1 MELLKR
7 ISLVG
12 VVMGARTLLSAR
24 GLNVSRGTR
33 IVLSGIDFNLEEGEI
48 VAIVGENGS
57 GKSTL
62 LETLAGLH
70 SMSSG
75 YVKRHDLDEP
85 KVIRN
90 SDGMRGNIAGFGL
103 TLQSDGI
110 CGEETV
116 KERINTALNI
126 SGVDSSNDVI
136 ESILCDWGLEHR
148 ANDNISQLSDGL
160 RRRVA
165 VLAGLTPA
173 AIKQDSTVVLLD
185 EPSEG
190 LDKAS
195 RELLARW
202 LRALSLQGNS
212 IVIATHDNKM
222 ISVADRILSFDSNG
236 NVNILQGESSGEST
250 ETPSS
255 TTKIENSKFYEF
267 MNWAFR
273 MEKRNP
279 IDTVGRATPALVAM
293 LLAFTLVAGIDIP
306 RTSSLSRHV
315 GNDLIAGLVLAP
327 AFITAI
333 VAPALIKRLAEER
346 TGDWWRA
353 MAGARS
359 RAMFSI
365 GGASFILPI
374 PILYLSWFV
383 IAGDID
389 SSTND
394 EVLKWLWLPALSIID
409 ISAAAAA
416 LHLMVSDLHRAS
428 AATGSLLLLF
438 LVWPFLELTSALS
451 SIMESGMSFD
461 LAVGEPLFDIL
472 ISSFSA
478 VLVWGVA
485 VIIPED

>member
-7 ISLVG
+7 ASLVG
-12 VVMGARTLLSAR
+12 VVMSARRLLSAR

-33 IVLSGIDFNLEEGEI
+33 IVLSGIDFNLVEGEI
-48 VAIVGENGS
+48 VALIGENGS

-70 SMSSG
+70 PMSSG
-75 YVKRHDLDEP
+75 YVKRHDLGEP
-85 KVIRN
+85 KLIRD
-90 SDGMRGNIAGFGL
+90 SEGSRGNIAGFGL

-116 KERINTALNI
+116 KERIDSALKI
-126 SGVDSSNDVI
+126 SGVIASDDDI
-136 ESILCDWGLEHR
+136 ESILSQWGLEHR
-148 ANDNISQLSDGL
+148 AKDNVSQLSDGL

-165 VLAGLTPA
+165 VLAGLMPA
-173 AIKQDSTVVLLD
+173 AMQSEPTVVLLD

-195 RELLARW
+195 RDLLATW
-202 LRALSLQGNS
+202 LRALSLRGNS
-212 IVIATHDNKM
+212 IVIATHDSQM
-222 ISVADRILSFDSNG
+222 ISVADRLLSFDSNG
-236 NVNILQGESSGEST
+236 SLNSSQGESLGEISIL
-250 ETPSS
+250 PSPA
-255 TTKIENSKFYEF
+255 KKFDASRFFEF
-267 MNWAFR
+267 INWSWR

-293 LLAFTLVAGIDIP
+293 LLAFTLVGQIDIP
-306 RTSSLSRHV
+306 QTSSLSTHV

-346 TGDWWRA
+346 AGDWWRA
-353 MAGARS
+353 MTGANS

-374 PILYLSWFV
+374 PIMYLSWFV

-394 EVLKWLWLPALSIID
+394 EVLKWLWLPALSVID

-416 LHLMVSDLHRAS
+416 LHLMVSDLNRSS
-428 AATGSLLLLF
+428 AAAGSLLLLV
-438 LVWPFLELTSALS
+438 LIWPFLELTSALS
-451 SIMESGMSFD
+451 TIMESGMTFELSI
-461 LAVGEPLFDIL
+461 GEPLSDIL

-478 VLVWGVA
+478 ILVWGVA